1 MKLTE
6 NINLAGLIFTIDD
19 DALLKLQNYLN
30 AIERNYRT
38 KEEREE
44 ILGDIEA
51 RIAELFQAQLNKS
64 KEVIGLSELNQV
76 IEILGMPEEIAGH
89 DEKQET
95 PYNYSPMQ
103 RSSRMFRDPE
113 NSILGGVCNGL
124 GTYYNIDPVIIRVL
138 FVLCLGLGSLLVYI
152 VLWIVLPPA
161 RSLNDKYQMKG
172 HYGKRNIQYKAY

>member
-6 NINLAGLIFTIDD
+6 NINLAGLIFTIDE

-64 KEVIGLSELNQV
+64 KEVIGLSELDKV
-76 IEILGMPEEIAGH
+76 IEILGMPEEIAGLG
-89 DEKQET
+89 EKQET
-95 PYNYSPMQ
+95 PYYSTMQ
-103 RSSRMFRDPE
+103 RSVRMFRDPD
-113 NSILGGVCNGL
+113 NSILGGVCSGL
-124 GTYYNIDPVIIRVL
+124 GNYYNIDPVILRVL
-138 FVLCLGLGSLLVYI
+138 FVLCLGLGSLFVYI
-152 VLWIVLPPA
+152 VFWIVLPPV
-161 RSLNDKYQMKG
+161 RSLHDKYQMKG
-172 HYGKRNIQYKAY
+172 HYTKKNIQYKAY